1 MAVKGAVLGDI
12 LGSQYEFTRPKD
24 LDWIN
29 TPLISDYPLGFT
41 DDTVMTLAI
50 KKALTKGT
58 DIIETMVDVGRKYPH
73 CGYGGTFYRW
83 INGPIHKPYNSW
95 GNGSAMRTS
104 YIGEAFED
112 YDEMQRI
119 AAEVAAVSHNHPEGI
134 KGAVVTSTCIWMA
147 KHGKSK
153 EEIYNSILYKH
164 ADMLAG
170 EIADAMSGVRG
181 FSESFI
187 SVCRSIHSFR
197 ERFPEYF
204 EGISKTGGMKTGNGV
219 QEIQPVE
226 EAMLELISRG
236 KSEKLIARNADTK
249 QLAFYMWSG
258 ICGIINGACAADTD
272 FTTKY
277 GVTKDSY
284 LNNAYKRFYS
294 SLLRG

>member
-58 DIIETMVDVGRKYPH
+58 DLIETMVDVGRKYPH

-153 EEIYNSILYKH
+153 EEIYEYVLKEYPVENYEYSI
-164 ADMLAG
+164 
-170 EIADAMSGVRG
+170 G
-181 FSESFI
+181 FSLDEIRPRYVWDVSCQGSVPAAMRCFYESTDYESFMRNI
-187 SVCRSIHSFR
+187 YSLPCDSDTFGAIAGGVA
-197 ERFPEYF
+197 EEYYGGF
-204 EGISKTGGMKTGNGV
+204 GNVDADGILKKYLTD
-219 QEIQPVE
+219 
-226 EAMLELISRG
+226 ELY
-236 KSEKLIARNADTK
+236 E
-249 QLAFYMWSG
+249 
-258 ICGIINGACAADTD
+258 
-272 FTTKY
+272 
-277 GVTKDSY
+277 
-284 LNNAYKRFYS
+284 
-294 SLLRG
+294 LLVG